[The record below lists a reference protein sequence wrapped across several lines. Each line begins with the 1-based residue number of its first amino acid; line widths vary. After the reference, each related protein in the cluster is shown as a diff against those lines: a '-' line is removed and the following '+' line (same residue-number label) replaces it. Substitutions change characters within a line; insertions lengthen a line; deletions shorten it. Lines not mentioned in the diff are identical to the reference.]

1 MSSSVESRPEVPE
14 GYLGQ
19 QPKFAEFKL
28 ECISHTN
35 AEFTIPN
42 DNEVEIKIR
51 TAGPIKSTANL
62 IQVSDRPC
70 GLSRTSS
77 AEWTLL
83 FCANSIAFT
92 GVLVEYVKR
101 FCWRWHWWQGNSQIK
116 QTVFV
121 FFRFAQR
128 RNSPNT
134 SSRRHRATS
143 SVSSSHSPSTAGT
156 SSRSSLC
163 RPLMRASPCQTS
175 LTTWSRSRGR
185 WRPCIHSPSSTP
197 PGEMAATCTL
207 LSSSTLPRDS
217 TRSTSRCGS

>member
-70 GLSRTSS
+70 GLTQHRQLSERCCFGRE
-77 AEWTLL
+77 ALL
-83 FCANSIAFT
+83 SL
-92 GVLVEYVKR
+92 GVLVEYFKR
-101 FCWRWHWWQGNSQIK
+101 FC
-116 QTVFV
+116 
-121 FFRFAQR
+121 
-128 RNSPNT
+128 
-134 SSRRHRATS
+134 
-143 SVSSSHSPSTAGT
+143 
-156 SSRSSLC
+156 
-163 RPLMRASPCQTS
+163 
-175 LTTWSRSRGR
+175 
-185 WRPCIHSPSSTP
+185 
-197 PGEMAATCTL
+197 
-207 LSSSTLPRDS
+207 
-217 TRSTSRCGS
+217 